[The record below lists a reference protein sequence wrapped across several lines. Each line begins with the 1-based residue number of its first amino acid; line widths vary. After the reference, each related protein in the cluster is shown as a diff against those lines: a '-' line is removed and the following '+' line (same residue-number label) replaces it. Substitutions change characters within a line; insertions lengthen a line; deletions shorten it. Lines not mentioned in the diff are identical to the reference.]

1 MPNFFQPI
9 PRACARA
16 NLHHSQCVTPPRHL
30 ELRLA
35 GRRRPV
41 LTMAYAHKV
50 RANAKRVLEELHHL
64 RSFGAAK
71 PPHSVASARGG
82 DGQLKGVVRPAL
94 SAEDVVAR
102 EWFR

>member
-1 MPNFFQPI
+1 
-9 PRACARA
+9 
-16 NLHHSQCVTPPRHL
+16 
-30 ELRLA
+30 
-35 GRRRPV
+35 
-41 LTMAYAHKV
+41 MAYAHKV
-50 RANAKRVLEELHHL
+50 RANAKRVLEQLHHL

-102 EWFR
+102 EWFRCVVLTTVIVVRATYPRRHTPRPASRPA